1 MNVSLLY
8 CVERNGDEAMKKDC
22 ERTKE
27 KTANEEIAAEQQLI
41 VNMIYEIQNI
51 GTLEYIHTFIK
62 LFLEK
67 WG

>member
-1 MNVSLLY
+1 
-8 CVERNGDEAMKKDC
+8 MKEDC

-41 VNMIYEIQNI
+41 VNMICEIQNI

>member
-8 CVERNGDEAMKKDC
+8 CVERNGDEAMKEDC
-22 ERTKE
+22 ERIKE
-27 KTANEEIAAEQQLI
+27 KTANEEIKAEQQLI

>member
-1 MNVSLLY
+1 
-8 CVERNGDEAMKKDC
+8 MKEDC
-22 ERTKE
+22 ERIKE
-27 KTANEEIAAEQQLI
+27 KTANEEIKAEQQLI